1 MARISPQ
8 GVRDLNVVMEVL
20 HENGAVNSPSMGE
33 RYNLGGRVA
42 LAKGTPGGWWGDWEL
57 NYKDQMTFEEYKK
70 ALDIDKNPTWLE
82 KAEGGRINKKPGGI
96 VEPGVMNYG
105 KIKDLDPLPS
115 PVQEN
120 LKKKFPNIKFKFD
133 EHRLGVPS
141 TRTPGPIQDIYDA
154 VSAASRTK
162 SIIGEKFVTSVK
174 AEARKNELKNF
185 LIKEA
190 KDSAFRAN
198 ITNLKKKF
206 KVDTSV
212 VYDVLDELKKDNIN
226 IKSYKLG
233 ETPIF
238 TAISNK
244 EQEILKKSYTTK
256 SLSQIAAEM
265 TGKSTSHQDTKNKI
279 GSLWRYM
286 QRQITEGLID
296 PEKVVKGVTKGM
308 DYDASDIKGFKRR
321 LKVEQALMDLDPKR
335 YSNLT
340 PSQLNYRL
348 NKYLNL
354 VGKINVK
361 GALSPDIKKFVNQL
375 WPSYEH
381 VQGIY
386 PGKITKDP
394 SALEKV
400 SIQTRKF
407 NFDLMGARSEKGL
420 YKDIKTYLKTAQ
432 LALEQKKFT
441 QAKDALKV
449 VNEIYDGV
457 ALKLK
462 TIDRKD
468 LPKYSIKDNKIRE
481 RNVKGLI
488 KQRTL
493 YKSFA
498 EYLKNAAA
506 VATRTNISALE
517 KIQPNIAKVIELF
530 QAGKDS
536 QALALIKKRIPSI
549 KQGKLFSAA
558 LGPIVWGSVYDDIL
572 KQQAEGKSFPVAL
585 GSQIGLGKAQEDW
598 QEREYTK
605 QHLTA
610 EHINL
615 QNRIRILN
623 QADKKRLTPMDIA
636 MAGERDK
643 EYMGSP
649 HKYIEWLRNR
659 VQDPDQQ
666 LLWKERSE
674 TIEKGMKMSPEKL
687 EEKQQ
692 AYRDWKN
699 FPPVQAVEELFKS
712 DEERA
717 EDREKLYYPEV

>member
-1 MARISPQ
+1 MAYIDWWNRTGP
-8 GVRDLNVVMEVL
+8 VTL
-20 HENGAVNSPSMGE
+20 GE
-33 RYNLGGRVA
+33 RFG
-42 LAKGTPGGWWGDWEL
+42 L
-57 NYKDQMTFEEYKK
+57 N
-70 ALDIDKNPTWLE
+70 
-82 KAEGGRINKKPGGI
+82 EGGRINMKPGGI
-96 VEPGVMNYG
+96 VEPGVTNYG
-105 KIKDLDPLPS
+105 KIEDLDPLPS
-115 PVQEN
+115 HVQEN
-120 LKKKFPNIKFKFD
+120 LKKKFPNIKFDFD
-133 EHRLGVPS
+133 AHRMGVPS
-141 TRTPGPIQDIYDA
+141 TRIPGKTQDIYKA
-154 VSAASRTK
+154 VSSASRTK
-162 SIIGEKFVTSVK
+162 SIIGKKFVTSVK

-185 LIKEA
+185 LINEA
-190 KDSAFRAN
+190 KDSEFRAN
-198 ITNLKKKF
+198 LTNLKKKF
-206 KVDTSV
+206 KVDISV

-244 EQEILKKSYTTK
+244 EQEIFKKSYTTK
-256 SLSQIAAEM
+256 SLSQIASEM

-361 GALSPDIKKFVNQL
+361 GALSTDIKKYVNAL

-381 VQGIY
+381 IQGIY
-386 PGKITKDP
+386 PGKITQDP

-407 NFDLMGARSEKGL
+407 NFDIMGAKSKKGL
-420 YKDIKTYLKTAQ
+420 YHDVKTYLKTAR
-432 LALEQKKFT
+432 LALEQKKLT
-441 QAKDALKV
+441 DANKALKV

-468 LPKYSIKDNKIRE
+468 LPKYFIKDNKIRE
-481 RNVKGLI
+481 GNVKGLI

-506 VATRTNISALE
+506 VATRANISALE

-536 QALALIKKRIPSI
+536 KALALIKKRIPAI
-549 KQGKLFSAA
+549 KQNKLFSAA
-558 LGPIVWGSVYDDIL
+558 LGPLVWGSVFDDIL
-572 KQQAEGKSFPVAL
+572 KQMAEGKSFPVAL
-585 GSQIGLGKAQEDW
+585 GSHIGLEGAQKDW
-598 QEREYTK
+598 QERKYTIE
-605 QHLTA
+605 HLTPA
-610 EHINL
+610 HVEL
-615 QNRIRILN
+615 QDRMKILDL
-623 QADKKRLTPMDIA
+623 ADKKRISLFDIA
-636 MAGERDK
+636 TASERDK
-643 EYMGSP
+643 EYTGSP
-649 HKYIEWLRNR
+649 HEYIEWLRNR

-674 TIEKGMKMSPEKL
+674 TIKKGMKFSSEKL
-687 EEKQQ
+687 EERQQ
-692 AYRDWKN
+692 TYKDWKN
-699 FPPVQAVEELFKS
+699 WPPVQAVEELFKS